1 MPLTPGQVLL
11 DKYSIKRLLGSGGW
25 GDVYLAEDLAL
36 GRQVAIKHLKAD
48 WTRDETILERFLQ
61 EARVIAALK
70 HSNVVVIHAL
80 EHDGNEHYIVE
91 EYAER
96 GTVGDLLEKPT
107 GLPIKQTL
115 DIAIAVCR
123 ALEAAHLKG
132 IIHRDIKPSNI
143 LLFESPEGDLIPK
156 LCDFGIAHVPSP
168 KDKRPLTEKGAL
180 VGTVHY
186 MSPEQIRGERV
197 DERAD
202 IYSLGTV
209 LYEMLTGR
217 NVFTGTT
224 WDIMQAHVSKEP
236 RLPALERPE
245 ISTPLNDLILRALSK
260 NPVDRYEKAHDMRRA
275 LERIKRREAEKRE
288 KVESLYGQG
297 MAHLQA
303 GEWQQAS
310 RIFEEIINLAP
321 NRQDAVIR
329 LEEAKGKE
337 KLSGLYKEGVELL
350 QRRQWQGAIEKL
362 MGLVFLDID
371 YEDAVDK
378 LEEARKQ
385 QNLEILYAQGI
396 GYFSK
401 NKWSAAATK
410 FKEVLSLEEG
420 YHDATVKLEEA
431 ERQQKLETLYKQATK
446 QFEQRNW
453 AAAIKSLAE
462 AAELQTNYRDVQ
474 ARLEEAKRQQQL
486 ENSYR
491 QGLEHFD
498 REEWPRAIQAFQ
510 QALELDESFQM
521 AAVKL
526 RQTEE
531 QRELS
536 DLYDRGLRLERI
548 EEWEEAYQMF
558 HQILTIVPGYRDV
571 PDRLARTGRLKE
583 LAQLRNEANECRT
596 AGHWQEAVDKL
607 SKAVELDRRYGEL
620 DRRARRELNSRLRT
634 ARKSLKWQE
643 AVYAK
648 GIAFL
653 EAQNGPQAM
662 EAFRRV
668 LELNPNHQEAAARL
682 REAEERSIKPVE
694 AQGTSSPHQPTK
706 GVFDWKKV
714 AQDVLIKSI
723 LVAIIAKL
731 VDIYLLAL
739 TPVQLILLVL
749 GVVMIVVAISMI
761 YDTFARSRS

>member
-11 DKYSIKRLLGSGGW
+11 DKYRIKRLLGSGGW

-61 EARVIAALK
+61 EARIIAALK

-96 GTVGDLLEKPT
+96 GTVGDLLEKPA

-156 LCDFGIAHVPSP
+156 LCDFGIAHVPGS
-168 KDKRPLTEKGAL
+168 KDKRPLTADGDML
-180 VGTVHY
+180 GTFQY
-186 MSPEQIRGERV
+186 MSPEQIRGEKV
-197 DERAD
+197 DGRSD
-202 IYSLGTV
+202 LYSLGTV

-217 NVFTGTT
+217 NVFTGSVM
-224 WDIMQAHVSKEP
+224 DIWQAHVSKEP
-236 RLPALERPE
+236 RPPALERPE
-245 ISTPLNDLILRALSK
+245 VSTPLNDLILRALSK
-260 NPVDRYEKAHDMRRA
+260 NLVDRYEKAHDMRRA

-321 NRQDAVIR
+321 DRQDAVIR

-350 QRRQWQGAIEKL
+350 RRRQWQGAIEKL
-362 MGLVFLDID
+362 MRLVLLDID

-410 FKEVLSLEEG
+410 FKEVFSLEEG

-431 ERQQKLETLYKQATK
+431 ERQQKLETLYKQAMK

-453 AAAIKSLAE
+453 AAAIESLAE

-474 ARLEEAKRQQQL
+474 ARLEEAKRQKQL
-486 ENSYR
+486 ENFYR

-510 QALELDESFQM
+510 QILELDESFQM

-536 DLYDRGLRLERI
+536 DLYNRGLRLERI

-558 HQILTIVPGYRDV
+558 HQILTIVPGYKDV

-583 LAQLRNEANECRT
+583 LAQLRNEANERWT
-596 AGHWQEAVDKL
+596 AGQWQEAVDRL
-607 SKAVELDRRYGEL
+607 CEAVEFDRRYGEL

-634 ARKSLKWQE
+634 ARKSLKRQE
-643 AVYAK
+643 AAYAK
-648 GIAFL
+648 GIVFL

-668 LELNPNHQEAAARL
+668 LELNPGHREATARL
-682 REAEERSIKPVE
+682 REAEERSMKPIAV
-694 AQGTSSPHQPTK
+694 SQPQLTE
-706 GVFDWKKV
+706 GLFEWKKV
-714 AQDVLIKSI
+714 VQRVLIVGIPS
-723 LVAIIAKL
+723 AIIAGL
-731 VDIYLLAL
+731 VGMYLIPLK
-739 TPVQLILLVL
+739 PVQLILLGL
-749 GVVMIVVAISMI
+749 GILMILFALSMV
-761 YDTFARSRS
+761 YDIFRVSVSRVD